1 MLIGILLQGLIYQLS
16 RKRISLWN
24 IMKNSV
30 EKEIYSGRTIL
41 SLKNKDYKNT
51 FLNIVTK
58 EVAKVKQIKI

>member
-1 MLIGILLQGLIYQLS
+1 
-16 RKRISLWN
+16 
-24 IMKNSV
+24 MKNSV